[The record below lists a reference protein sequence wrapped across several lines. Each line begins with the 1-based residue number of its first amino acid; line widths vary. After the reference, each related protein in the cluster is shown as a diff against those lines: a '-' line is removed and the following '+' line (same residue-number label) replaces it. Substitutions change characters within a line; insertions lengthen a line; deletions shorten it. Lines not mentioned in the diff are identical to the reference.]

1 MRFVRK
7 CLPLRAKWIFLAL
20 ALALG
25 GGRVQGHELNT
36 SYTSVL
42 ARSDTLRVQF
52 AIDAA
57 DIARGFAGPEGG
69 EEVVGE
75 EELKARAPQVAEY
88 LKGRVRLMGDG
99 ENLAWGEVRS
109 RTGLDEEGNLFIHQL
124 FAIPLEEEV
133 AELEMAIDFS
143 DKFAPG
149 HKNLAKVLVP
159 GKPVKQ
165 AVFSRENP
173 SRLFV
178 LSKRTSVWEYVVEFT
193 ILGVEHI
200 FIGYDHIMFLLA
212 LIAVGGRLLNLIKIV
227 SSFTVAHSITLV
239 LAALEIVSLPG
250 KWVEAGIALSIAY
263 VALENF
269 WLKRVE
275 LRWII
280 TFFFG
285 LVHGFGFA
293 NVLRELGLP
302 TKGLVASL
310 LAFNIGVEL
319 GQICI
324 VAVVFPLILWL
335 SRQSFQ
341 RRAVRAVSALI
352 LLFGLGWFVERVFD
366 FSYMPF

>member
-1 MRFVRK
+1 MKFDRK
-7 CLPLRAKWIFLAL
+7 SVSTRAKWMFLAMV
-20 ALALG
+20 LALG
-25 GGRVQGHELNT
+25 GGRAQGHELNT

-42 ARSDTLRVQF
+42 ARSDTLMIQF

-57 DIARGFAGPEGG
+57 DIARGFAASEAR

-75 EELKARAPQVAEY
+75 DELKARAPQVAEY
-88 LKGRVRLMGDG
+88 IKGRVRLIGDG
-99 ENLAWGEVRS
+99 ENFQWGEVRS

-124 FAIPLEEEV
+124 FAIPLKEEV
-133 AELEMAIDFS
+133 AELEMAVDFS
-143 DKFAPG
+143 DKFAPN
-149 HKNLAKVLVP
+149 HKNIAKILVP

-178 LSKRTSVWEYVVEFT
+178 LAKRTSVWEYVVEFT

-212 LIAVGGRLLNLIKIV
+212 LIAVGGRLVNLIKIV

-341 RRAVRAVSALI
+341 RPVVWAVSSLI

-366 FSYMPF
+366 LSYMPI